1 MLTVNVNPLV
11 VESELAA
18 GKIECQKCS
27 GPLGGWGWAGS
38 RKVCGVG
45 KFRPRRGRC
54 RACKATHVLL
64 PASVLSRRAYSA
76 QIIFG
81 VLVLKARGWGHRRIG
96 EALKLPVTTVREW
109 IRRMG
114 SRLDRARAVFRKIGR
129 EVRTDQP
136 GEPEDG
142 ESRSLW
148 QQMIDGLVQG
158 IGQSPEHAT
167 GGDTDQQII
176 DVLLKAMSECE
187 NAEHTSGEGPAWPGG
202 GGDVDQPGGEG
213 PARPGGGGVVVLEA
227 AGVAASWSH
236 GQLLSPGWPSVVLAP
251 VQHEPALM

>member
-1 MLTVNVNPLV
+1 M
-11 VESELAA
+11 
-18 GKIECQKCS
+18 
-27 GPLGGWGWAGS
+27 
-38 RKVCGVG
+38 
-45 KFRPRRGRC
+45 
-54 RACKATHVLL
+54 LL

-96 EALKLPVTTVREW
+96 ESLKLPVTTVREW

-187 NAEHTSGEGPAWPGG
+187 NAEHTSGEGPARPGG
-202 GGDVDQPGGEG
+202 GGDVDQPGGEVLLG
-213 PARPGGGGVVVLEA
+213 PVVVGGRVEA
-227 AGVAASWSH
+227 AGGLSCLMGSCYPLVGRVWSRPRCNTSPPLCDLLTSRILSSECLQPLFSW
-236 GQLLSPGWPSVVLAP
+236 V
-251 VQHEPALM
+251 